1 VLKVRVRA
9 PASEGEANAELI
21 RLIARALGIAPRSV
35 ALVAGANCSDQT
47 PDRCRRGRGMVATLE
62 KIVPIG

>member
-1 VLKVRVRA
+1 VRA
-9 PASEGEANAELI
+9 PASEGEANAELV

-35 ALVAGANCSDQT
+35 TLAAGMTA
-47 PDRCRRGRGMVATLE
+47 RIKRLIIAGEGAAIVATLE